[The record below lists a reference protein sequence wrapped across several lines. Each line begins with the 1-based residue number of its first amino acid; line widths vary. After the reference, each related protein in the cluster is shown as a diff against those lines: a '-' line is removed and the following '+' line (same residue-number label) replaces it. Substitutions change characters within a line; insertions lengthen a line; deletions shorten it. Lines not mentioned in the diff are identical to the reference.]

1 MSIDNKLH
9 TVSVLLAN
17 AAPVSAGIYEIVVLD
32 KKIYLRKRQ
41 PTNEY
46 LPVIARLSAYE
57 VNRSLSPALAGYIRC
72 RISDFL
78 LKGILK

>member
-1 MSIDNKLH
+1 MSIANKLH

-17 AAPVSAGIYEIVVLD
+17 AAPVSAGIYELVVLD

-41 PTNEY
+41 STNEY
-46 LPVIARLSAYE
+46 LPVIGRLSAYE
-57 VNRSLSPALAGYIRC
+57 VNHGPSPALAGYIRY